1 MNRLDAMRAICG
13 GLALA
18 LLAWAPLA
26 AGDQSVKTG
35 KATFG
40 GGCYWCIEAVLQRV
54 PGVVSV
60 SSGFMGGKTANPTY
74 EDVCTGRTGHAEVV
88 QVEFD
93 PARITYEQL
102 LAWFWKA
109 HDPTQLNRQGADVGT
124 QYRSVIFYH
133 SDVQQAAAEKSRA
146 ELAKSGVLGKPVVTE
161 ISPASAFYRAEGY
174 HQDYYNRNRAAP
186 YCQLVIDPKLE
197 KLGFE

>member
-1 MNRLDAMRAICG
+1 MNRLNTMRSICG
-13 GLALA
+13 VLALA
-18 LLAWAPLA
+18 LLALAPFS
-26 AGDQSVKTG
+26 AGEQSVKTER
-35 KATFG
+35 ATFG
-40 GGCYWCIEAVLQRV
+40 AGCYWCIEAVLQRV

-88 QVEFD
+88 QVEYD
-93 PARITYEQL
+93 PVKLPYERL
-102 LAWFWKA
+102 LEWFWKA

-133 SDVQQAAAEKSRA
+133 SDAQRVAAEKSKA
-146 ELAKSGVLGKPVVTE
+146 ALAQSGVLGKPVVTE
-161 ISPASAFYRAEGY
+161 ISPASVFYRAEGY
-174 HQDYYNRNRAAP
+174 HQDYYNQNRAAP
-186 YCQLVIDPKLE
+186 YCQFVIDPKLR